1 MPYGL
6 IGFITILLASVTLL
20 DNNSVVDPRNEKFV
34 ETPRGFLYSNQF
46 SPKFNLK

>member
-6 IGFITILLASVTLL
+6 LGLVAILLTGVTLL
-20 DNNSVVDPRNEKFV
+20 DNNKSIEPRNDKFV